1 MATARVVS
9 FPRLT
14 AARRGITLN
23 ADPGM
28 SMTGAGRQEEKV
40 EDTTIAAII
49 NAVPLAFIGYMF
61 VSLTKRIDT
70 LTTRVDRLYE
80 LQAGRK
86 AE

>member
-1 MATARVVS
+1 
-9 FPRLT
+9 
-14 AARRGITLN
+14 
-23 ADPGM
+23 
-28 SMTGAGRQEEKV
+28 MTGAGRQEKKV